1 MEIPYGKY
9 VDSNINHDLPLSTEI
24 IPYKAIKI
32 DISNEM
38 EANHSIDHIAI
49 HVIDTS
55 IQHAIIQT
63 MNQRERDNRLE
74 YIKCNCDLIIIKWIV
89 ISSFTISILFVF
101 ISSFFSN

>member
-1 MEIPYGKY
+1 MEEIPYGKY
-9 VDSNINHDLPLSTEI
+9 IDSNINYDLPLSTEI

-38 EANHSIDHIAI
+38 ESIDHIAI

-63 MNQRERDNRLE
+63 MNQRERYNRLE